1 MLRLASSTSAS
12 VGTCHSIA
20 PRVVLASLMRVFVA
34 GASGVIGVRLV
45 PLLVAAGHEVAGLT
59 RSPEKVEAL
68 RRLGALPVV
77 CDVFDR
83 KALRAAV
90 GDFGPDVIVSELTDL
105 PDDRTQ
111 LQTYRSANDLMRREG
126 TRNLLAAAAAATT
139 PRFLA
144 QSIAWHLSGERG
156 AAVQDF
162 ERMVLEAGGVVL
174 RYGRFYGPGTFYESE
189 LPESPRVSVDEAA
202 KTTADLLEAES
213 GVVTI
218 ADA

>member
-1 MLRLASSTSAS
+1 
-12 VGTCHSIA
+12 
-20 PRVVLASLMRVFVA
+20 MRVFVA

-59 RSPEKVEAL
+59 RSPEKVETL
-68 RRLGALPVV
+68 RLLGALPVV

-83 KALRAAV
+83 KELRAAV
-90 GDFGPDVIVSELTDL
+90 GDFGADVIVSELTDL

-111 LQTYRSANDLMRREG
+111 LQTYRSANDRMRREG
-126 TRNLLAAAAAATT
+126 TRNLLAAAAAAMT

-144 QSIAWHLSGERG
+144 QSIAWHLPGERG
-156 AAVQDF
+156 AAVQEF

>member
-20 PRVVLASLMRVFVA
+20 PRVVLASLMRVFVETL
-34 GASGVIGVRLV
+34 RL
-45 PLLVAAGHEVAGLT
+45 
-59 RSPEKVEAL
+59 
-68 RRLGALPVV
+68 LGAQPVV

-83 KALRAAV
+83 KELRAAV
-90 GDFGPDVIVSELTDL
+90 GDFGADVIVSELTDL

-111 LQTYRSANDLMRREG
+111 LQTYRSANDRMRREG
-126 TRNLLAAAAAATT
+126 TRNLLAAAATT

-144 QSIAWHLSGERG
+144 QS
-156 AAVQDF
+156 
-162 ERMVLEAGGVVL
+162 
-174 RYGRFYGPGTFYESE
+174 GPGTFYESE